1 MSYILPPKIEKEKS
15 DPKTLFYKITAISVG
30 VFLLLF
36 LFQKSAN
43 YISNKNNTNNNGNVL
58 GVKSESENVSK
69 IDELKNKLVLPP
81 IIIPGTP
88 KPIINA
94 KNYIL
99 VDQKS
104 AEIIV
109 AKDEYISVPVASITK
124 LMTAVLTMENGKL
137 DDIATVSKNA
147 VYTNGSTI
155 SLAIDEK
162 ISIDDLLNA
171 LLINSANDSAIVLA
185 EHISGSEEKFV
196 ELMNSKAKDLRMN
209 NTNFLDPAG
218 LNDEGK
224 SSAHDIATLLS
235 YALRFDKIKSI
246 IKTSEKDITSVSGL
260 NHHLVNSNRLV
271 KEEMFFSGIIGGKT
285 GFTPTAGHNLVSA
298 AERDGHILIA
308 VIINTFSNTNTASA
322 EECKALLEWGYN
334 NLKYFY

>member
-15 DPKTLFYKITAISVG
+15 DPKTLFYKITAISVSI
-30 VFLLLF
+30 FLLLF
-36 LFQKSAN
+36 LVQKSAN
-43 YISNKNNTNNNGNVL
+43 YFTNNNSNDNGSVL
-58 GVKSESENVSK
+58 GVKNDNQSRIN
-69 IDELKNKLVLPP
+69 ELKNKLVLPP
-81 IIIPGTP
+81 VTVPGTP

-94 KNYIL
+94 KNYVL

-109 AKDEYISVPVASITK
+109 AKDEHISVPIASITK
-124 LMTAVLTMENGKL
+124 LMTAILTMENGKL
-137 DDIATVSKNA
+137 DAITTVSKNA
-147 VYTNGSTI
+147 IYTNGSTI
-155 SLAIDEK
+155 GLAINEK
-162 ISIDDLLNA
+162 ISINDLLNA

-185 EHISGSEEKFV
+185 EYISGSEEKFV
-196 ELMNSKAKDLRMN
+196 ELMNSKANDLRMS
-209 NTNFLDPAG
+209 NTRFLDPAG

-224 SSAHDIATLLS
+224 SSANDIAILLS
-235 YALRFDKIKSI
+235 YALRFDNIKSI
-246 IKTSEKDITSVSGL
+246 IKTPEKDIVSISGL
-260 NHHLVNSNRLV
+260 THHLVNSNRLV

-308 VIINTFSNTNTASA
+308 VIINTYSSSITASA
-322 EECKALLEWGYN
+322 EECKSLLEWGFN